1 MSLYVIPPRF
11 FPHML
16 FYGRCLF
23 YAKTFFHCALLLFIM
38 FIFFITNIH
47 IQLRSFSSATYTVDD
62 YDDDDDDDHGS
73 DREETENWMACMF
86 VCLGMSG
93 TKNLKLNGQRSLQ

>member
-1 MSLYVIPPRF
+1 
-11 FPHML
+11 
-16 FYGRCLF
+16 
-23 YAKTFFHCALLLFIM
+23 M

-62 YDDDDDDDHGS
+62 YDDDDDDGR

-86 VCLGMSG
+86 VCLGMSE
-93 TKNLKLNGQRSLQ
+93 TKNLKLNGQTSLQRYTYCVNVI